1 MNGPSAVD
9 RIIAWRADPALY
21 VREVFGAEPEPWQE
35 KGCEDLVTHDKISVR
50 SGHGVGKSTW
60 LAWLIFWFLT
70 THPRAK
76 VPVTAPTA
84 HQLEDVLWAELRKW
98 LDRMPKA
105 LKSQFTLKQD
115 RLEVGNSFAVART
128 ARKENP
134 EALQGFHADNL
145 MFVIDEASGVEEI
158 IFETAEGALST
169 QGAKVVMCS
178 NPTRTSGYFYDS
190 HHKMRHRWHTTRVSC
205 SESSRVSPGYIEDM
219 AAKYGE
225 DSDIYRVRV
234 LGDFPTSDT
243 DSVIPL
249 ELIEAAYTRD
259 VEPKKLLMPV
269 WGLDVARFGACR
281 TALVKR
287 WGNHQVESKSW
298 RKRDTMEVAGLV
310 MREYEDAT
318 SDMRPAAIMVDS
330 IGIGAGVADRLRELD
345 MPVVA
350 INVGEAPSGAGR
362 FLNLRA
368 ELWWRAREWL
378 EERDSKL
385 ESTELGAELSIVKY
399 KITSSGKIQIESKE
413 QMMDRGVDSPDI
425 ADAFV
430 LTFAGAD
437 RRKEHTRYDR
447 YVRKQGHS
455 AWAA

>member
-1 MNGPSAVD
+1 MRPEA
-9 RIIAWRADPALY
+9 RINLWRADPALY
-21 VREVFGAEPEPWQE
+21 AREVFGFEPEPWQAE
-35 KGCEDLVTHDKISVR
+35 SFHDITVHDKISIR

-60 LAWLIFWFLT
+60 LSIIIFWFLN
-70 THPRAK
+70 THPNAK

-84 HQLEDVLWAELRKW
+84 HQLEDVLWAELSKW
-98 LDRMPKA
+98 HQKMPPA
-105 LKSQFTLKQD
+105 LRREFELKQG
-115 RLEVGNSFAVART
+115 RLTVGNSFSVART

-145 MFVIDEASGVEEI
+145 LFVVDEASGVEEV
-158 IFETAEGALST
+158 IFEVSEGALSSE
-169 QGAKVVMCS
+169 GAKVVMCS
-178 NPTRTSGYFYDS
+178 NPTRTSGYFHDS
-190 HHKMRHRWHTTRVSC
+190 HHKMRHRWHTKRVSC
-205 SESSRVSPGYIEDM
+205 SESSRVTAQYIEDM
-219 AAKYGE
+219 GQKYGV

-249 ELIEAAYTRD
+249 DLIEAAYSRD

-269 WGLDVARFGACR
+269 WGLDVARFGSCR

-287 WGNHQVESKSW
+287 WGNHQVEAKTW
-298 RKRDTMEVAGLV
+298 RKRDTMEVAGIV
-310 MREYEDAT
+310 MREYEDAK
-318 SDMRPAAIMVDS
+318 SDMRPAAICVDS

-345 MPVVA
+345 LPVFA
-350 INVGEAPSGAGR
+350 INVGEAPSGTGR

-385 ESTELGAELSIVKY
+385 ESEELGGELSIVKY

-447 YVRKQGHS
+447 YVKKSKSS

>member
-1 MNGPSAVD
+1 MNGASAVD
-9 RIIAWRADPALY
+9 RILAWRADPRIY
-21 VREVFGAEPEPWQE
+21 VREAFSAEPEPWQ
-35 KGCEDLVTHDKISVR
+35 DDALLDVTQHDKIAIR
-50 SGHGVGKSTW
+50 SGHGVGKSTF
-60 LAWLIFWFLT
+60 LCWLIFWFLS

-76 VPVTAPTA
+76 APVTAPTA
-84 HQLEDVLWAELRKW
+84 HQIEDVLWAELRKW
-98 LDRMPKA
+98 LDKMPKPLRA
-105 LKSQFTLKQD
+105 QFTLKAD
-115 RLEVGNSFAVART
+115 RLEVGHSFAVART

-134 EALQGFHADNL
+134 EALQGFHADHL
-145 MFVIDEASGVEEI
+145 LFVIDEASGVEQI
-158 IFETAEGALST
+158 IFETGEGALST
-169 QGAKVVMCS
+169 PGAKVVMCS
-178 NPTRTSGYFYDS
+178 NPTRVSGYFHDAF
-190 HHKMRHRWHTTRVSC
+190 HKMRHRWHGRRVSC
-205 SESSRVSPGYIEDM
+205 QESSRVAPAYIEDM
-219 AAKYGE
+219 GSKYGE

-259 VEPKKLLMPV
+259 VEAKPLIMPV
-269 WGLDVARFGACR
+269 WGLDVARFGVCR

-287 WGNHQVESKSW
+287 WGNHQIEAKSW
-298 RKRDTMEVAGLV
+298 RKRDTMEVSGLI
-310 MREYEDAT
+310 MREYEDCA

-330 IGIGAGVADRLRELD
+330 IGVGAGVADRLRELD
-345 MPVVA
+345 LPAVG
-350 INVGEAPSGAGR
+350 INVGESPSGAGR
-362 FLNLRA
+362 YMNLRA

-378 EERDSKL
+378 EERDTKL
-385 ESTELGAELSIVKY
+385 QSEELGAELSIVKY

-447 YVRKQGHS
+447 YVKRTQHS